1 MVNRVIRDDP
11 SKGDMHNRQP
21 ITLSLLAQSL
31 LDYDLWPLYALGL
44 VWGQPVTPP
53 HQYLTLILRELGFS
67 TLVTNLLTVPTTFLT
82 MCSIMGITYL
92 SDLLDERALVA
103 MISQIWAL
111 PFLIF
116 LMDDS
121 DIVGWNSRNSNAVRL
136 RTVSAA
142 MYNMCVQTAGIMAS
156 NIYRADDKPRYR
168 RGNRTLIVL
177 ACVNICLYLLV
188 KVYYVWRNKT
198 REERWNA
205 MSEEQ
210 RQHYLDTTTDE
221 GNKRLDFRFAH

>member
-116 LMDDS
+116 LYVVDVTQINRWAAWMILTLLLAYPSRKTTSTS
-121 DIVGWNSRNSNAVRL
+121 D
-136 RTVSAA
+136 
-142 MYNMCVQTAGIMAS
+142 NMT
-156 NIYRADDKPRYR
+156 
-168 RGNRTLIVL
+168 TLIRGVQRMPYRWDGTL
-177 ACVNICLYLLV
+177 ATPTLSGCAPSRRPC
-188 KVYYVWRNKT
+188 
-198 REERWNA
+198 
-205 MSEEQ
+205 
-210 RQHYLDTTTDE
+210 TTCAS
-221 GNKRLDFRFAH
+221 RPPA